1 MCVKEL
7 DKLERLRQQKR
18 EYYYR
23 NRDTIRY
30 NQKCYQTKS
39 DSGRDSVRKA
49 KAKYYQT
56 KIKKTNGGHETDA
69 HIKAKLKYNQKQL
82 LYSK

>member
-30 NQKCYQTKS
+30 NQYYQTKS

-49 KAKYYQT
+49 KAKYFQT